1 MNLSPAMRHKMKHQK
16 VEVKAENQ
24 ELSPEPKS
32 LHLLLIELENDMAV
46 LKSINRIEDKI
57 THKRDVLIPKY
68 RSSIDDYLANKET
81 YDNPLFSQMI
91 IWLFDIEELDTAIE
105 WCDKAIEL
113 GVTSPFNRDLA
124 TFCASHVLEWA
135 HKMSN
140 TGHSIEPY
148 FSQTFKKVQDK
159 WRLNEKLTCQYFKFA
174 GLFLLRD
181 NDGQPR
187 ASSVGDIETL
197 EKAYA
202 LLSEA
207 DNIYGKA
214 KVKTVLDNI
223 SQRIRAI
230 KDGVNL

>member
-1 MNLSPAMRHKMKHQK
+1 MASPLAKQRQALLAKETPS
-16 VEVKAENQ
+16 VLVSS
-24 ELSPEPKS
+24 LEPKS
-32 LHLLLIELENDMAV
+32 LHLLLIELEIDMAV
-46 LKSINRIEDKI
+46 LKGINRIEDKI
-57 THKRDVLIPKY
+57 AHKREVLIPKY
-68 RSSIDDYLANKET
+68 RSSIDDYLANKDT

-124 TFCASHVLEWA
+124 TFYAGHVLEWT

-148 FSQTFKKVQDK
+148 FSQTFEKVRDK
-159 WRLNEKLTCQYFKFA
+159 WRLSEKLTCQYYKFA

-181 NDGQPR
+181 KDGQPR
-187 ASSVGDIETL
+187 ATCVGDVDTL
-197 EKAYA
+197 EKAHA
-202 LLSEA
+202 LLTQA
-207 DNIYGKA
+207 DNIYSKA

-223 SQRIRAI
+223 NQRIRAL
-230 KDGVNL
+230 KEGVNL

>member
-1 MNLSPAMRHKMKHQK
+1 MASPLAKQRQAILAKETPSML
-16 VEVKAENQ
+16 VSS
-24 ELSPEPKS
+24 LEPKS

-68 RSSIDDYLANKET
+68 RPSIEDYLANKET

-124 TFCASHVLEWA
+124 TFCAGHVLEWT

-140 TGHSIEPY
+140 MGHSIDPY
-148 FSQTFKKVQDK
+148 FSQTFKKVREK
-159 WRLNEKLTCQYFKFA
+159 WRLSERLTCQYFKFA

-181 NDGQPR
+181 KDGHPR
-187 ASSVGDIETL
+187 ASSVGDVETL
-197 EKAYA
+197 EKAHA
-202 LLSEA
+202 LLTEA

-223 SQRIRAI
+223 NQRIRAL
-230 KDGVNL
+230 KEGVNL